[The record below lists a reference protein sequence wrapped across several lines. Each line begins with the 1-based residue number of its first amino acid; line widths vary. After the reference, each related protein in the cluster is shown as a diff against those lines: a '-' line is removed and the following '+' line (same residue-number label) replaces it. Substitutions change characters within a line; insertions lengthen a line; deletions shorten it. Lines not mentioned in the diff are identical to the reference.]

1 MLTVMLAGFSR
12 LDFGRREI
20 INFHRHFGQI
30 SPPSVRF
37 IGKFQLYPPEYHLQ
51 GVCVTVTLSE
61 ARREATPHAVKTALL
76 VLIYSGFI
84 IIKCLVANDRKSCS
98 CEGLFGVSSKNIYPN
113 SEYHNSEMIMKPTTV
128 LRNLLEF
135 HQLYSKDLII
145 DGCDIFLGLLL
156 LYLEITW
163 RGE

>member
-1 MLTVMLAGFSR
+1 MIEKAALVRDFLGF
-12 LDFGRREI
+12 
-20 INFHRHFGQI
+20 HQ
-30 SPPSVRF
+30 
-37 IGKFQLYPPEYHLQ
+37 
-51 GVCVTVTLSE
+51 T
-61 ARREATPHAVKTALL
+61 
-76 VLIYSGFI
+76 
-84 IIKCLVANDRKSCS
+84 
-98 CEGLFGVSSKNIYPN
+98 NIYPN

-145 DGCDIFLGLLL
+145 GGCDIFLGLLL